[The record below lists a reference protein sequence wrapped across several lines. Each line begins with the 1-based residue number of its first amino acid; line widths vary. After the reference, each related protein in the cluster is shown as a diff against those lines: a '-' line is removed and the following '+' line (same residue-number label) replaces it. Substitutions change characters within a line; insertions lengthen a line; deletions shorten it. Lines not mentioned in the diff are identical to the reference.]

1 MTSAER
7 FRVLFAGAGEASGP
21 GAVMEPPVCPP
32 QRRHGDTP
40 IDLVVGLAVRAALA
54 VQFLAWARANARP
67 VDDLLN
73 WRAWLAPDRGLEQAA
88 SVWTLGRVDPGL
100 AAIVLLAA
108 ALVIGLCLTAGFLT
122 RIAGFLVVV
131 GVLWHVTAVL
141 PSAWPQTLA
150 YGALG
155 LYLALR
161 GAGPASIDW
170 ALARLSRMG

>member
-1 MTSAER
+1 MRSDEK
-7 FRVLFAGAGEASGP
+7 FRLLFAGAGEASGP
-21 GAVMEPPVCPP
+21 GAMVEPPACPP
-32 QRRHGDTP
+32 RRRHGGTP

-54 VQFLAWARANARP
+54 VQFLAWARSNAQP
-67 VDDLLN
+67 VDDPFN
-73 WRAWLAPDRGLEQAA
+73 WRAWLAPDSGLEQAA
-88 SVWTLGRVDPGL
+88 AVWTLGRVDPGL
-100 AAIVLLAA
+100 AAFILLAV
-108 ALVIGLCLTAGFLT
+108 ALVIGLSLSAGFLT

-131 GVLWHVTAVL
+131 GALWHVTAVL